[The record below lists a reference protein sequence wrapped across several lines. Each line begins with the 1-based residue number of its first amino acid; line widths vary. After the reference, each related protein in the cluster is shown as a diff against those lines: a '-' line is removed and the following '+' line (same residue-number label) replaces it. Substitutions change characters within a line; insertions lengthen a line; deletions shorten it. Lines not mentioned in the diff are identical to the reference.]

1 MPASIKALAL
11 VAMGLFLYSR
21 YLTGSLLFY
30 INERFVWLTVLAS
43 IGFVLVGL
51 SYRYRA
57 QYSDPHGHHDHD
69 HHDHHDHDHHD
80 HHDHGDH
87 QHGQLTWAGLLL
99 VVSPIV
105 LGLLIPPKPLGAA
118 AMGNRDLSVKSLT
131 SVAAP
136 ENAILSKP
144 KADKNILDWLIEFQS
159 AGSPAALTG
168 KTAKVTGFIYRD
180 ERFGP
185 NEFMV
190 SRFTIS
196 CCAADAAPLGLLVRA
211 ANPVTLPDDSW
222 VEVRGQFEAG
232 QLDGEAV
239 PIIVAAEIIPTEV
252 PEQPYLYPY

>member
-57 QYSDPHGHHDHD
+57 QHNHHHHDHD
-69 HHDHHDHDHHD
+69 GHDPSHQHDD
-80 HHDHGDH
+80 HDHGDH
-87 QHGQLTWAGLLL
+87 QHSQLTWAGLLL

-118 AMGNRDLSVKSLT
+118 AMSNRDLSVKSLT

-136 ENAILSKP
+136 ESAVISKP

-159 AGSPAALTG
+159 AGSPEALAG
-168 KTAKVTGFIYRD
+168 EEAKVIGFIYRD
-180 ERFGP
+180 ERFAP

-211 ANPVTLPDDSW
+211 PEAVTLPDDAW
-222 VEVRGQFEAG
+222 VEVRGQFETG
-232 QLDGEAV
+232 QLDGEPV
-239 PIIVAAEIIPTEV
+239 PVIAAAEITPTDV